1 MAKES
6 NKNHRACKFRSPLK
20 KHQMTDLDKVINDKP
35 YLVTEVIVTDDI

>member
-6 NKNHRACKFRSPLK
+6 NNNHGACKVGSSLK

-35 YLVTEVIVTDDI
+35 FLMTEVYS